1 MIKRL
6 RLKIIV
12 TMMTMVT
19 IMLCTIF
26 GLIYYFTQSNLQ
38 NESLN
43 MLQSL
48 ASNSF
53 APGLGS
59 EQVRLP
65 YFTVEL
71 TRRGDILTFENGYD
85 LSDEELL
92 NQLIEISTSSEG
104 PTGTIREYSLRYYR
118 AETPAGQL
126 LIFADISSELSSL
139 SSLLRTCL
147 LLGGLSFLVFL
158 AVSILLA
165 RWVVKPVEQA
175 WGQQRQFVAD
185 ASHELKTPLTV
196 IMTNSELLQSQEF
209 DEDSRMQF
217 SANIL
222 TMARQM
228 RRLVEQLLELARLDN
243 GQMGQAMDNSL
254 SFSALVSDAVMP
266 FEPVFFEQGLTL
278 TCQIDEGCTLRGSE
292 SHLRQVVDVLL
303 DNAQKYAFPNTE
315 VKLAL
320 KKQGRRCLLSVAS
333 RGDDI
338 APEDLINIFRR
349 FYRGDQARSRTGS
362 FGLGLPIAQRI
373 VQEHHGRIWAESRQG
388 VNTFFVELPLT
399 GEQAQQRPN

>member
-71 TRRGDILTFENGYD
+71 TRRGEILTYENGYD
-85 LSDEELL
+85 LSDEALL
-92 NQLIEISTSSEG
+92 NDLIELSTSSEG

-118 AETPAGQL
+118 TETPAGQL

-147 LLGGLSFLVFL
+147 LLGVLSFLVFL
-158 AVSILLA
+158 AISILLA
-165 RWVVKPVEQA
+165 RWVVKPAAQA
-175 WGQQRQFVAD
+175 WDQQRQFVAD

-209 DEDSRMQF
+209 DEDSRQQF

-222 TMARQM
+222 TMAQQM

-243 GQMGQAMDNSL
+243 AQLGQSANALL
-254 SFSALVSDAVMP
+254 SFSDLVSDAVMP

-278 TCQIDEGCTLRGSE
+278 TCHIDSGCVLRGSE

-315 VKLAL
+315 VFLSL
-320 KKQGRRCLLSVAS
+320 IKQSRRCLLAVVS

-338 APEDLINIFRR
+338 SPENLVNIFRR

-388 VNTFFVELPLT
+388 NNTFYVELPLT
-399 GEQAQQRPN
+399 GEQAQQRQI

>member
-12 TMMTMVT
+12 TIMTMVT
-19 IMLCTIF
+19 ITLCAIF

-53 APGLGS
+53 APGLGT

-71 TRRGDILTFENGYD
+71 TRRGDILTYENGYD

-92 NQLIEISTSSEG
+92 DQLIQLSTSSDSQ
-104 PTGTIREYSLRYYR
+104 TGTIREYALRYYR
-118 AETPAGQL
+118 TETPGGQL

-147 LLGGLSFLVFL
+147 LLGVLSFLVFL
-158 AVSILLA
+158 AISILLA
-165 RWVVKPVEQA
+165 RWVVKPVERA
-175 WGQQRQFVAD
+175 WDQQRQFVAD

-209 DEDSRMQF
+209 DEDSRQQF

-222 TMARQM
+222 TMAQQM

-243 GQMGQAMDNSL
+243 AQLGQSANATL
-254 SFSALVSDAVMP
+254 SFSELVSDAVMP

-303 DNAQKYAFPNTE
+303 DNAQKYAFPNPE
-315 VKLAL
+315 VSLIL
-320 KKQGRRCLLSVAS
+320 KKHGLGRCLLSVANQ
-333 RGDDI
+333 GEDI
-338 APEDLINIFRR
+338 APEDLVNIFRR

-373 VQEHHGRIWAESRQG
+373 VQEHHGRIWAESCQG
-388 VNTFFVELPLT
+388 LNTFFVELPLA
-399 GEQAQQRPN
+399 GEQSHLH

>member
-1 MIKRL
+1 MLRRL

-19 IMLCTIF
+19 ITLCAIF
-26 GLIYYFTQSNLQ
+26 GLIYYFTQANLQ

-53 APGLGS
+53 KPKLDI

-65 YFTVEL
+65 YFTVEV
-71 TRRGDILTFENGYD
+71 TRWGEILIYDNGYD

-92 NQLIEISTSSEG
+92 DELIELSTTSENH
-104 PTGTIREYSLRYYR
+104 TGIIQEYRLRYYR
-118 AETPAGQL
+118 ANTPSGQH

-139 SSLLRTCL
+139 SSLLKTCL
-147 LLGGLSFLVFL
+147 FLGALSFLVFL

-165 RWVVKPVEQA
+165 RWVVKPVERA
-175 WGQQRQFVAD
+175 WVQQRQFVAD

-209 DEDSRMQF
+209 DEDSKLQF
-217 SANIL
+217 SSNIL
-222 TMARQM
+222 TMAQQM

-243 GQMGQAMDNSL
+243 GQLDQALDTRL
-254 SFSALVSDAVMP
+254 SFSTLVSDAVMP

-278 TCQIDEGCTLRGSE
+278 DCQIDDGCTLRGSE
-292 SHLRQVVDVLL
+292 NHLRQVVDVLL
-303 DNAQKYAFPNTE
+303 DNAQKYAAPDSQ
-315 VKLAL
+315 VLLIL
-320 KKQGRRCLLSVAS
+320 KKQSRGRCLLSVAS
-333 RGDDI
+333 QGEDI
-338 APEDLINIFRR
+338 APEDLSNIFRR

-362 FGLGLPIAQRI
+362 FGLGLPIALRI

-399 GEQAQQRPN
+399 AEQ